1 MDKNYKKQNNKKNA
15 PDFDNEDDLYDPL
28 TGKKLIP
35 HNKSKKKAKKKFLNI
50 NSEYAVFYIVTL
62 IIAVIVSVI
71 LFVAMF
77 SRVRVDIPDPDTGI
91 EMDDSLDDMLLAENE
106 VTILGVVQNINTVS
120 RVLHIYDI
128 TTRNTI
134 LLNVEGSTD
143 LRDRFG
149 QGLVFAEIS
158 QGDIVNATYDTT
170 NNTLSSLSISNDT
183 WERRFVSGLEINEN
197 NKTITMGNDTFNY
210 TDQIQILN
218 NGENYSIA
226 NLHPLN
232 IVTMRG
238 INNTVWFIEVE
249 KGFGTVNVINSNQ
262 IKNGSMEIGRSISI
276 PIGEQADP
284 NSQYANIQE
293 GTHRI
298 TVRGSNIAPYT
309 REINVNNGET
319 TIVDLST
326 IPLTSGTLTI
336 TTNVPATVTINGS
349 QVDITEPIPLNFGQ
363 YAIAAQSPG
372 YYPYESTLAVNNPN
386 QQLEITLLPETV
398 NGTIEITSIPAGADV
413 FIDNT
418 SIGITP
424 ITATVE
430 QGIRNLTIRK
440 EGFITVEMPVD
451 VSSRS
456 RPISIELQPTI
467 EPTPSLDLT
476 PSTSTPPTV
485 DSDDLTFIPGPGQ

>member
-1 MDKNYKKQNNKKNA
+1 MDKNNKKQNNKKNT
-15 PDFDNEDDLYDPL
+15 PNFDYTEELYDPI

-35 HNKSKKKAKKKFLNI
+35 HNKINKKVKKKFFNF
-50 NSEYAVFYIVTL
+50 NSEYAAFYIITL

-71 LFVAMF
+71 LFVAVF
-77 SRVRVDIPDPDTGI
+77 SHIRNDIPNLDTNNEIDDPI
-91 EMDDSLDDMLLAENE
+91 EDISLERNE
-106 VTILGVVQNINTVS
+106 VTILGVIQNINTVS
-120 RVLHIYDI
+120 RVLHVYDI

-134 LLNVEGSTD
+134 ILNVEGSTD

-158 QGDIVNATYDTT
+158 QGDIVNATYYTI
-170 NNTLSSLSISNDT
+170 NNTLSSLRISNDT

-197 NKTITMGNDTFNY
+197 NNTITVGNDIFNY
-210 TDQIQILN
+210 TDQILILN
-218 NGENYSIA
+218 NGDNYSIS

-249 KGFGTVNVINSNQ
+249 RGFGTINVINSNQ
-262 IKNGSMEIGRSISI
+262 IKNGSMEVGRLISI

-284 NSQYANIQE
+284 NNQHANIQE

-309 REINVNNGET
+309 REITVNNGET

-326 IPLTSGTLTI
+326 IPLTSGSLTI

-349 QVDITEPIPLNFGQ
+349 QVDISQPIPLNFGQ
-363 YAIAAQSPG
+363 YDIVAQSPG
-372 YYPYESTLAVNNPN
+372 YYPYESTLTVNNAN
-386 QQLEITLLPETV
+386 QQLEISLLQETV
-398 NGTIEITSIPAGADV
+398 NGSIEIASIPAGADV
-413 FIDNT
+413 FIDNV

-430 QGIRNLTIRK
+430 QGTRNLTLRK
-440 EGFITVEMPVD
+440 EGFITIEMPID
-451 VSSRS
+451 VSSNS
-456 RPISIELQPTI
+456 RPLSIELQPTI
-467 EPTPSLDLT
+467 Q
-476 PSTSTPPTV
+476 STPIIDVTPPIIDNDNV
-485 DSDDLTFIPGPGQ
+485 SFIPGPQE